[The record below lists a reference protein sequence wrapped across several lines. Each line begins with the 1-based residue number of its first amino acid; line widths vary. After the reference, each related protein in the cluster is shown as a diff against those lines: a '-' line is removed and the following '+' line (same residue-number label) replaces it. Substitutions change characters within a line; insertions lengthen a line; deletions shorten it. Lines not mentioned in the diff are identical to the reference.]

1 MQANDDKPLSASF
14 QVGYIEWLDQ
24 VEYQT
29 EDFETQEYCSKF
41 KIIVHCPMWNTEEI
55 ESTQPYSS

>member
-1 MQANDDKPLSASF
+1 MQANNNKPFSASF

-24 VEYQT
+24 VECQT
-29 EDFETQEYCSKF
+29 EDFETQEYCSKV
-41 KIIVHCPMWNTEEI
+41 KITVPHCTWNTEEI